1 MDKERIAAI
10 VARASRS
17 RLTAPSICGFASLPM
32 QLRLLDGS
40 ARLTKE
46 ITPMRHIDRQPHID
60 RRFDIDETT
69 SDTQPAPQGA
79 PLAYG
84 KAIDA
89 DRLAAVSLGGGLWN
103 GTAQQLIPIL
113 PESHP
118 RYRESRALITE
129 TIQRWG
135 RGDFR

>member
-1 MDKERIAAI
+1 MTRKMCQ
-10 VARASRS
+10 S
-17 RLTAPSICGFASLPM
+17 
-32 QLRLLDGS
+32 
-40 ARLTKE
+40 
-46 ITPMRHIDRQPHID
+46 HID
-60 RRFDIDETT
+60 RFDIDERA
-69 SDTQPAPQGA
+69 SDAQPAQQGA

-103 GTAQQLIPIL
+103 GTAQQLIPVL

-118 RYRESRALITE
+118 SYRENRELISE
-129 TIQRWG
+129 TIKRWD

>member
-1 MDKERIAAI
+1 
-10 VARASRS
+10 
-17 RLTAPSICGFASLPM
+17 
-32 QLRLLDGS
+32 
-40 ARLTKE
+40 
-46 ITPMRHIDRQPHID
+46 MRRQREPHIT
-60 RRFDIDETT
+60 RCFDIDEAT
-69 SDTQPAPQGA
+69 SNTQPAQQGV

-103 GTAQQLIPIL
+103 GTAQQLIPLL

-118 RYRESRALITE
+118 RYRESRELISE
-129 TIQRWG
+129 TIRRWD